1 MDFRQ
6 RFENQLESE
15 LLTLIEANGS
25 CHSYPKGHVIL
36 ECDQRIDKTYF
47 LLSGVVKVIR
57 PEGDR
62 NLLLYYIDS
71 AEDCVLLFGRH
82 LFPSISEV
90 CVQVE
95 EPCRLL
101 SLPVALARRWLTQYP
116 GWMRFVLQSESMH
129 FEKIMSRID
138 HLAFQ
143 NLDQR
148 LLSYLNERAQLS
160 QSSVI
165 NQSHEGIADDLT
177 TSRTVISRL
186 LKKMEHEN
194 KLRIYRNRIQ
204 LLDNDR
210 EAEH

>member
-6 RFENQLESE
+6 RFENQLESK
-15 LLTLIEANGS
+15 LLTLIEANGF
-25 CHSYPKGHVIL
+25 CHSYPKGHIIL
-36 ECDQRIDKTYF
+36 ACNQRIDKTYF
-47 LLSGVVKVIR
+47 LLSGAVKVIR

-71 AEDCVLLFGRH
+71 TEDCVLLFGRH
-82 LFPSISEV
+82 LFPSVSEV
-90 CVQVE
+90 SVQVE
-95 EPCRLL
+95 EDVRLL
-101 SLPVALARRWLTQYP
+101 SLPVEMARKWLMQYP
-116 GWMRFVLQSESMH
+116 DWMRFVLQSESRH
-129 FEKIMSRID
+129 FEKILSRLD

-186 LKKMEHEN
+186 LKKMENEN
-194 KLRIYRNRIQ
+194 KLRLYRNRIQ
-204 LLDNDR
+204 LLDEGRQPDS
-210 EAEH
+210 